1 MSYGEIVRVCAP
13 IEAYQALHQQI
24 GELLGADVPE
34 GAILHVARA
43 TDDGFEVIEVWESKE
58 QADAFKREVFQFAV
72 ERLGAGGA
80 AGTEPQ
86 FLEFEPTTTITF
98 AAYNSDTQ
106 R

>member
-1 MSYGEIVRVCAP
+1 MSYGEIVRVGAP

-24 GELLGADVPE
+24 GELLGAHVPE

-43 TDDGFEVIEVWESKE
+43 TDDGFEVIDVWESKE
-58 QADAFKREVFQFAV
+58 QADAFKSEFYQLAL
-72 ERLGAGGA
+72 ERLGAGA

-86 FLEFEPTTTITF
+86 LLEFEPTRTITF
-98 AAYNSDTQ
+98 AAYNSDRQ

>member
-1 MSYGEIVRVCAP
+1 MSYGEIVRVGAP
-13 IEAYQALHQQI
+13 IEAYQAMHQQI
-24 GELLGADVPE
+24 GEILGAHVPE

-58 QADAFKREVFQFAV
+58 QADAFKRAVFQLAV
-72 ERLGAGGA
+72 EKLGTGA

-98 AAYNSDTQ
+98 AAYNSDTH

>member
-1 MSYGEIVRVCAP
+1 MSYGEIVRVGAP
-13 IEAYQALHQQI
+13 IEAYQAMHQQI
-24 GELLGADVPE
+24 GDLLGADVPE

-58 QADAFKREVFQFAV
+58 QADAFKREVFQLAV
-72 ERLGAGGA
+72 ERLGAGA

>member
-1 MSYGEIVRVCAP
+1 MSYGEIVRVGAP
-13 IEAYQALHQQI
+13 IEAYQAMHQQI
-24 GELLGADVPE
+24 GELLGAQVPE
-34 GAILHVARA
+34 GAILHVARV

-58 QADAFKREVFQFAV
+58 QADAFKREVFQLAV
-72 ERLGAGGA
+72 QRLGTGA
-80 AGTEPQ
+80 ARTEPQ